1 MSDPNAEDPFK
12 SATQGYGPKP
22 KDLVGKLLILTPTK
36 YREGIKTKFNPAAD
50 SVDGTLVIV
59 DEKNPAQSE
68 ETKFSFMQG
77 RLVGGLKDY
86 VGRNALVLG
95 RMGTV
100 PTDKGND
107 AYQLEDATPEDKVA
121 AKAYLDSRDPFDS

>member
-1 MSDPNAEDPFK
+1 MTDAEDPFK
-12 SATQGYGPKP
+12 SAQTGYGPKP
-22 KDLVGKLLILTPTK
+22 KELVGKLLILTPTK
-36 YREGIKTKFNPAAD
+36 YREGIKTKFNPNAD
-50 SVDGTLVIV
+50 SVDGTMVIIN
-59 DEKNPAQSE
+59 EKDPAQSE

-95 RMGTV
+95 RMSTV

-107 AYQLEDATPEDKVA
+107 AYFLEDATPEEKVT
-121 AKAYLDSRDPFDS
+121 AKKYLDSRDPFDS